1 MQYLVHNQ
9 QAALKA
15 LALARRHDLT
25 AASYSLSKQ
34 LAAAAL
40 QSGQAA
46 AALQWALQARDPQLC
61 AELVA
66 PLIAKVQ
73 QQLLAQV
80 RATHGLPI
88 GGGGWQVLQAPL
100 VCLET
105 CWCYLQRA
113 AGVMRKSC

>member
-46 AALQWALQARDPQLC
+46 AALQWALQARDHQLC

-80 RATHGLPI
+80 RAIHGPPI
-88 GGGGWQVLQAPL
+88 GGGRV
-100 VCLET
+100 
-105 CWCYLQRA
+105 
-113 AGVMRKSC
+113 AGVACSTCMCGNMLVLSVKSCICV